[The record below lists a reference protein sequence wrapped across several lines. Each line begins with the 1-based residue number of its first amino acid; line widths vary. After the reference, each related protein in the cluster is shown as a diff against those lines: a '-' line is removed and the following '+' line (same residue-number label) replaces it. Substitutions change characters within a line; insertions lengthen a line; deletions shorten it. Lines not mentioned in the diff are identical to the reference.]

1 MSRTSSE
8 TRADSRVRPLKALG
22 AARKLMAD
30 PNDTQ
35 QVFVILKALRGRAY
49 GRIFRQFAATPTG
62 AKVLRDQHRLLDV
75 LQDHA
80 TLETLGPSTLGG
92 TYLAFMRAEDLS
104 ADGLV
109 LPSALV
115 EDNDDITPGM
125 RLVRDRLRDAHD
137 LNHTV
142 TGYGREPL
150 GELCLLAFMF
160 GQTRNAGLLF
170 IVMAGLKKHG
180 FGKQAPA
187 VWLAIWEAWRR
198 GRKARW
204 LPGTD
209 WEAELASPLASVR
222 EMLEV
227 GIAPRYEALKPA

>member
-1 MSRTSSE
+1 MPPASEQCASSRI
-8 TRADSRVRPLKALG
+8 RPLQALG
-22 AARKLMAD
+22 AARKLIAD

-49 GRIFRQFAATPTG
+49 GRIFRQFAATATG
-62 AKVLRDQHRLLDV
+62 ARVLRDQRRLLDV

-80 TLETLGPSTLGG
+80 MLERLAPDTLGG
-92 TYLAFMRAEDLS
+92 TYLTFMRAEDLT

-109 LPSALV
+109 MPSALV
-115 EDNDDITPGM
+115 EDNDDISPGM

-170 IVMAGLKKHG
+170 IVLAGLKKHG
-180 FGKQAPA
+180 FGKSAPA
-187 VWLAIWEAWRR
+187 VWAVLWEAWRR
-198 GRKARW
+198 GRKAQW
-204 LPGTD
+204 LPCTD
-209 WEAELASPLASVR
+209 WEAELGTPLAQMR
-222 EMLEV
+222 QTLEV
-227 GIAPRYEALKPA
+227 GVAPRYAALKPV